1 MSDLVKTLAYF
12 YQIPFKIKLDNF
24 LLNKVFVP
32 IFIIFFCIG
41 PYIVKWKSW
50 SFILKVTLINQNKAI
65 SAILYCYYRGERNLD
80 HVSHMGDGYDER
92 IFHREKKFHRKKRL
106 FICTTN
112 VLLHL
117 SCESSRVAGDN
128 VYLTTL
134 RLTLKFQ
141 CLWNRPWHKR
151 RILTN
156 IDKIQVRA
164 FLYVFIGQI
173 KRVKLEVRHWNKA

>member
-1 MSDLVKTLAYF
+1 MLY
-12 YQIPFKIKLDNF
+12 
-24 LLNKVFVP
+24 
-32 IFIIFFCIG
+32 
-41 PYIVKWKSW
+41 YIVIIGEKEIWTM
-50 SFILKVTLINQNKAI
+50 LAI
-65 SAILYCYYRGERNLD
+65 WGMDTTSVFSI
-80 HVSHMGDGYDER
+80 
-92 IFHREKKFHRKKRL
+92 EKKNSIEKKRL